1 MKSYNNANFVPI
13 SWLFPLDS
21 RLFNMTLKFFFP
33 INNTL
38 SFGLCSFEV
47 VLLFPSVTDGGTFA
61 VKNQLLMHE
70 STFPRATLSTLKFKS
85 VPKMS
90 GGASL

>member
-33 INNTL
+33 LIIPFLLAFALLKL
-38 SFGLCSFEV
+38 SYY
-47 VLLFPSVTDGGTFA
+47 FP
-61 VKNQLLMHE
+61 L
-70 STFPRATLSTLKFKS
+70 
-85 VPKMS
+85 
-90 GGASL
+90 

>member
-13 SWLFPLDS
+13 SWLFPLGS
-21 RLFNMTLKFFFP
+21 RLFNVTLKFP
-33 INNTL
+33 SINNTL

-47 VLLFPSVTDGGTFA
+47 VLLFPSVTDCGVFA
-61 VKNQLLMHE
+61 VQNQLPVHE

-85 VPKMS
+85 FRR
-90 GGASL
+90 